1 MSGPQY
7 GPERGSDA
15 YPLTPAA
22 DVAAARRALARRVI
36 YYALGGRLLDQAREE
51 LEEFDTAPGA
61 DPDYLAP
68 QELYGTDD
76 PAELARIRDG
86 ELEDYERWGCD
97 PFEEG

>member
-22 DVAAARRALARRVI
+22 DVAAARR
-36 YYALGGRLLDQAREE
+36 LLVP
-51 LEEFDTAPGA
+51 TAPGA
-61 DPDYLAP
+61 DPDYLTP

-86 ELEDYERWGCD
+86 ELEDYERWGCN